1 MRLLLAASLVT
12 CTLLTLFGC
21 GTPKVYQSKLDPLAL
36 QQMQTQEFETSKKI
50 LFASVVSVFQDTGF
64 IIETSDFESG
74 IVTAKSATT
83 SAIDFF
89 GTTNGIAM
97 KASAFVE
104 DTRAAHSKARL
115 NFIESTDSRA
125 RYGGGG
131 TSDIP
136 IEIPAYYEKIFNKIR
151 EGVFIR
157 EANKATDPVK

>member
-83 SAIDFF
+83 
-89 GTTNGIAM
+89 NGIAM

-151 EGVFIR
+151 EGVFMR
-157 EANKATDPVK
+157 ESNKASAPAK